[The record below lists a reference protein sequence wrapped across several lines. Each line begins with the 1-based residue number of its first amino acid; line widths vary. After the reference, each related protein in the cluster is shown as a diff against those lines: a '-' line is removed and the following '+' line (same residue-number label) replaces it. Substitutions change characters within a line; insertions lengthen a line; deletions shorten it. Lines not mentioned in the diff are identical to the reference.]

1 MAWALYQLTRTAH
14 GCGLMSHF
22 TLMLW
27 GCLSGKRFLTNGK
40 CTVTFN
46 LKNLEVILPYKSTKN
61 PKSHFWLSS
70 TEKPLLTQRTLSFK
84 SKSLHHLW
92 QVPQEQ
98 NPRPRFQ
105 CLDMCQ
111 ELQSYPKWLWSYGD
125 SLRLFHY
132 LYTKSK
138 PLHLQPLLFSK
149 VAERTPLLPG
159 YAKALRQRKVLCCKI
174 IKDHIR

>member
-40 CTVTFN
+40 CTVAFN

-105 CLDMCQ
+105 CLDMC
-111 ELQSYPKWLWSYGD
+111 
-125 SLRLFHY
+125 LRFFLHY
-132 LYTKSK
+132 LYTKPK
-138 PLHLQPLLFSK
+138 PIHLQPLLFFQSGGK
-149 VAERTPLLPG
+149 NSPSAR
-159 YAKALRQRKVLCCKI
+159 LRQSFETAKGFVLQ
-174 IKDHIR
+174 DHQRSSTVS